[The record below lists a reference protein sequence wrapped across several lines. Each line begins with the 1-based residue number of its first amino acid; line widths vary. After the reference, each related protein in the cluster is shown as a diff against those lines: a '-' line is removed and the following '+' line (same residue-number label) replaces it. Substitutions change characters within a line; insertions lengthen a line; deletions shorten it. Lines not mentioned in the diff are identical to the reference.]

1 MNTIV
6 RYYLIILFIITT
18 IEIQNIRSAFKKRP
32 PASFVILENMYVS
45 NKEQYRCLKSY
56 SVNLIARYVL
66 FAVLLKNT
74 FKVSKDG

>member
-32 PASFVILENMYVS
+32 PASFVILENMTSTDRFRKLLYHCFTS
-45 NKEQYRCLKSY
+45 FSTWM
-56 SVNLIARYVL
+56 
-66 FAVLLKNT
+66 VLL
-74 FKVSKDG
+74 G